1 MFLLQKQG
9 NKKVNPFPLYENKEG
24 ARTLA
29 KEYLKSTSKNYNKGG
44 LDTVGLTC
52 KTDIDIE
59 EIKVLNG
66 VIEKYTYLI
75 GVEEVLVTIK
85 ASSVLNGGIELTD
98 LDETME
104 IVENIALNFNIDFET
119 LSRVDFSVDLLET
132 VKENKKKFI
141 LFLECLDLKRKG
153 TGMFETKKPV
163 KQNKKTGNLKI
174 STNRVQ
180 TTIYDCMD
188 KPRLANTRIENR
200 IVNIRAKEIIK
211 KRIQFELK
219 KYIKELHKLE
229 ELVPMVEDFYINFLI
244 EEYKESK
251 GKYFRTFTGFIEWA
265 DKEQYI
271 LTERVL
277 KEVLKSSGL
286 KIRFNHFTKDF
297 KKNREKALKFTSK
310 TDIKKMIIILK
321 RELKKMM

>member
-1 MFLLQKQG
+1 M
-9 NKKVNPFPLYENKEG
+9 E
-24 ARTLA
+24 

-52 KTDIDIE
+52 KTDVDIE

-104 IVENIALNFNIDFET
+104 IVEGIALNFNIDFET

-141 LFLECLDLKRKG
+141 LFLECLDLRRKG

-211 KRIQFELK
+211 KRIQLEMK
-219 KYIKELHKLE
+219 KYMKELHKLE
-229 ELVPMVEDFYINFLI
+229 ELIPIVEGLYINYLI
-244 EEYKESK
+244 NEYKKTIKKEF
-251 GKYFRTFTGFIEWA
+251 GTFTEFVAWA
-265 DKEQYI
+265 DKEQLI

-277 KEVLKSSGL
+277 KELLKASGITTRL
-286 KIRFNHFTKDF
+286 KVFLNSFRSLRPDT
-297 KKNREKALKFTSK
+297 LKFTNKSELK
-310 TDIKKMIIILK
+310 SLVLLVKK
-321 RELKKMM
+321 ELKKSAREG

>member
-1 MFLLQKQG
+1 MG
-9 NKKVNPFPLYENKEG
+9 
-24 ARTLA
+24 

-59 EIKVLNG
+59 EIKILNG

-75 GVEEVLVTIK
+75 GVEEILVTIK
-85 ASSVLNGGIELTD
+85 ASSVLNGGIELTN
-98 LDETME
+98 LNETIE
-104 IVENIALNFNIDFET
+104 IVEDISLNLNIDFEA

-132 VKENKKKFI
+132 VKENKKKFV
-141 LFLECLDLKRKG
+141 LFLECLDLRRKG
-153 TGMFETKKPV
+153 AGMYETKKPV
-163 KQNKKTGNLKI
+163 KENKKTGNLKI

-180 TTIYDCMD
+180 TTIYDCID

-244 EEYKESK
+244 EQYKVTK
-251 GKYFRTFTGFIEWA
+251 GKHFNTFTGFIEWA
-265 DKEQYI
+265 DFENLI
-271 LTERVL
+271 LTERIL
-277 KEVLKSSGL
+277 KEVLKASGL
-286 KIRFNHFTKDF
+286 KISFKEFVRKF
-297 KKNREKALKFTSK
+297 KKVRPDTLNYASK
-310 TDIKKMIIILK
+310 TEVKNLVLLVKK
-321 RELKKMM
+321 ELKKMV

>member
-1 MFLLQKQG
+1 M
-9 NKKVNPFPLYENKEG
+9 E
-24 ARTLA
+24 

-104 IVENIALNFNIDFET
+104 IVEDIALNFNIDFET

-141 LFLECLDLKRKG
+141 LFLECLDLRRKG

-251 GKYFRTFTGFIEWA
+251 GKHFRTFTGFIEWA
-265 DKEQYI
+265 DKEKLI
-271 LTERVL
+271 LTERIL
-277 KEVLKSSGL
+277 KEVLKASGI
-286 KIRFNHFTKDF
+286 KTRFQIFV
-297 KKNREKALKFTSK
+297 REFRRTRKESLIFTSK
-310 TDIKKMIIILK
+310 T
-321 RELKKMM
+321 ELKKFILLLKKELKKTI

>member
-9 NKKVNPFPLYENKEG
+9 YLKVNPFPFYENRRG
-24 ARTLA
+24 ARTLE

-75 GVEEVLVTIK
+75 GVEEVLITIK
-85 ASSVLNGGIELTD
+85 ASSVLNGGIELTN
-98 LDETME
+98 LNETME
-104 IVENIALNFNIDFET
+104 IVEDIALNFNIDFET

-141 LFLECLDLKRKG
+141 LFLECLDLRRKG

-286 KIRFNHFTKDF
+286 KIRFNYFTKDF

>member
-1 MFLLQKQG
+1 M
-9 NKKVNPFPLYENKEG
+9 E
-24 ARTLA
+24 

-104 IVENIALNFNIDFET
+104 IVEDIALNFNIDFET

-141 LFLECLDLKRKG
+141 LFLECLDLRRKG

-180 TTIYDCMD
+180 TTIYDCID

-200 IVNIRAKEIIK
+200 IVNIRAKEIVK

-244 EEYKESK
+244 EQYRVTK
-251 GKYFRTFTGFIEWA
+251 GKHFNTFTGFIEWA
-265 DKEQYI
+265 DFENLV

-277 KEVLKSSGL
+277 KEVLKASGL
-286 KIRFNHFTKDF
+286 KISLKYFIKGF
-297 KKNREKALKFTSK
+297 KKSREEGLRFASK
-310 TDIKKMIIILK
+310 TNVKKLITLLK